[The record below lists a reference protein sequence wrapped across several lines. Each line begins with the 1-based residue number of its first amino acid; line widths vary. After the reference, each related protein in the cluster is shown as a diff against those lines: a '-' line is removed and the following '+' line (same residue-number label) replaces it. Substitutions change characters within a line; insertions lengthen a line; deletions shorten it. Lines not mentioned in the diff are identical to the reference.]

1 MMRKETTEI
10 KQSFL
15 QWGREIFFSPWIFF
29 ILIHLQCYNSFTK
42 TYLNCSV
49 ALMEKSLGTWM
60 EAEHPREGDIYCLES
75 FVDRYGGENCPSWY
89 QNSQYQ
95 LLHFCPKYVGFC
107 MPIKTKTRK
116 ISWQNTLIWSLST
129 GFWFHSTSKFLKLW
143 RIERRENICLKTG
156 LKDWEK
162 WACFQLSLQ
171 VSFLMVPSGTRT
183 WHVAPEMYPTTHGEV
198 APVSLSLQKAP
209 GKGLSPLWSS
219 LQEARQDVKA
229 SLPSFFSAQM
239 QH

>member
-1 MMRKETTEI
+1 
-10 KQSFL
+10 
-15 QWGREIFFSPWIFF
+15 
-29 ILIHLQCYNSFTK
+29 
-42 TYLNCSV
+42 
-49 ALMEKSLGTWM
+49 MEKSLGTWM
-60 EAEHPREGDIYCLES
+60 EAEHPREGDIYCLEI
-75 FVDRYGGENCPSWY
+75 FVDRCGRENCPSWY

-95 LLHFCPKYVGFC
+95 LLHFCPKCVGFC

-183 WHVAPEMYPTTHGEV
+183 WHEAQKFTPQHMVRLLQSLYPSRKLL
-198 APVSLSLQKAP
+198 A
-209 GKGLSPLWSS
+209 KGF
-219 LQEARQDVKA
+219 
-229 SLPSFFSAQM
+229 LPSDQACRKPDRMWKLHYPLSFQPRCNIKLDSRGPKAFHTWKRNQFLIFRT
-239 QH
+239 

>member
-1 MMRKETTEI
+1 
-10 KQSFL
+10 
-15 QWGREIFFSPWIFF
+15 
-29 ILIHLQCYNSFTK
+29 
-42 TYLNCSV
+42 
-49 ALMEKSLGTWM
+49 M
-60 EAEHPREGDIYCLES
+60 EAEHPRERDIYCWES
-75 FVDRYGGENCPSWY
+75 FVDRCGREHCPSWY

-95 LLHFCPKYVGFC
+95 FLHFCPKCVGFY
-107 MPIKTKTRK
+107 MFIKNKTRK

-143 RIERRENICLKTG
+143 RTERRENI
-156 LKDWEK
+156 
-162 WACFQLSLQ
+162 WACFQL
-171 VSFLMVPSGTRT
+171 SFLMVPSGTRT
-183 WHVAPEMYPTTHGEV
+183 WHVAPETYPRTHGEV

-229 SLPSFFSAQM
+229 SLPSFSLAQM